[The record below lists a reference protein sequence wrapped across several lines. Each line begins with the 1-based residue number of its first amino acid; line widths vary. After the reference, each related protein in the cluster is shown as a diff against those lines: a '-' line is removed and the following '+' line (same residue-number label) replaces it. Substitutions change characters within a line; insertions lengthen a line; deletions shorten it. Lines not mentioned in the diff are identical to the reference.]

1 MLITYN
7 LYFICIRFYLQIS
20 FLGIPKHDFVYRD
33 QEIQTGP
40 RKGEIRKTVRLTIPP
55 YQFKRKTKARDI
67 GKKAVFEC
75 ISCAKN
81 DVKTYAYATKQEDE
95 TGEYHELIQWPN
107 DHDCA
112 PSATS
117 HLARI
122 FTERCY
128 KAVESDPTK
137 SIFQI
142 YKDTRAELGK
152 NLEPEE
158 KTSFLYEIPRL
169 HAIKGQLY
177 KHRRKFIPSAP
188 QNFVS

>member
-81 DVKTYAYATKQEDE
+81 DVKTYHTMS
-95 TGEYHELIQWPN
+95 N
-107 DHDCA
+107 C
-112 PSATS
+112 PSC
-117 HLARI
+117 H
-122 FTERCY
+122 
-128 KAVESDPTK
+128 
-137 SIFQI
+137 
-142 YKDTRAELGK
+142 
-152 NLEPEE
+152 
-158 KTSFLYEIPRL
+158 
-169 HAIKGQLY
+169 
-177 KHRRKFIPSAP
+177 
-188 QNFVS
+188 